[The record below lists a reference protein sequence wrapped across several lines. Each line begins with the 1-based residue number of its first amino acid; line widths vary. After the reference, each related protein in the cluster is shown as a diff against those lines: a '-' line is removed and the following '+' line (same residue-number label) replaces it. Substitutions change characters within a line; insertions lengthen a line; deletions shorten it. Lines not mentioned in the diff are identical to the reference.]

1 LSKNTGAARR
11 GSSVTAGEVPDPQ
24 VPKRAQRRTFT
35 AKYKLAIL
43 EEYERADRAERGA
56 ILRRENLYS
65 SLLAE
70 WRHQH
75 DRGALEALS
84 VRRGP
89 KPGTAAGTAAQ
100 AEIARLRGELDTARE
115 VIRVQG
121 ELSAL
126 LERLSADSAA
136 MPESE
141 PWR

>member
-1 LSKNTGAARR
+1 MSNNGTATRR
-11 GSSVTAGEVPDPQ
+11 VSVTAEDVPDPQ
-24 VPKRAQRRTFT
+24 VPERAHRRTFT

-43 EEYERADRAERGA
+43 EEYERADRGERGA

-70 WRHQH
+70 WRHQR

-84 VRRGP
+84 SPRGP
-89 KPGTAAGTAAQ
+89 KPGKAASSAAEI
-100 AEIARLRGELDTARE
+100 EIARLRAELDTARE

-126 LERLSADSAA
+126 LERLSAESAA
-136 MPESE
+136 MLESE
-141 PWR
+141 D

>member
-1 LSKNTGAARR
+1 MSNNGTAARR
-11 GSSVTAGEVPDPQ
+11 RRSSVTAEDVPDPQ
-24 VPKRAQRRTFT
+24 VLERAQRRTFT

-70 WRHQH
+70 WRHQR

-84 VRRGP
+84 ARRGP
-89 KPGTAAGTAAQ
+89 KPGEAVTTAGEE
-100 AEIARLRGELDTARE
+100 EIARLRAELDTARE

-141 PWR
+141 H